1 MTKIGKG
8 MPGRWNHQCK
18 GKDMRDRCTE
28 SKHKVSVVPGRD
40 AGGTD
45 GAGTQ
50 RGWDAVLGL
59 CLEARGNQRSSGMDK
74 TYL

>member
-1 MTKIGKG
+1 MTKIEKG

-18 GKDMRDRCTE
+18 GKDARDRCTE
-28 SKHKVSVVPGRD
+28 PRHKVSVVPGRD

-50 RGWDAVLGL
+50 RGWDVVLRTL
-59 CLEARGNQRSSGMDK
+59 LRSKGKSAK
-74 TYL
+74 